1 VRLWRVGS
9 LHLSPYTISYQCL
22 QVFTGRH
29 RASRLAP
36 GRAEGTETGKFASRD
51 ECDGA
56 RVRVRSRAASR
67 HSITLITYTVTNG
80 Y

>member
-1 VRLWRVGS
+1 MRLWRVGS
-9 LHLSPYTISYQCL
+9 LHLSPYTISYL
-22 QVFTGRH
+22 FLDFTTH
-29 RASRLAP
+29 RWPTASRLAP
-36 GRAEGTETGKFASRD
+36 GRAEPGTESSASRD

>member
-1 VRLWRVGS
+1 MRLWRVGS

-36 GRAEGTETGKFASRD
+36 GRAEGTESSRLATSATEREYEYGVERRHVTAS
-51 ECDGA
+51 
-56 RVRVRSRAASR
+56 
-67 HSITLITYTVTNG
+67 H
-80 Y
+80 